1 MVSLDGV
8 GSEQRN
14 TRPAIIV
21 QNDVGNAHSPTTV
34 IVPLSTKIKPSMAT
48 THVKITSE
56 QGVRDE
62 SEKLLKYSYDTV
74 IPRIVRRLSVVR
86 WLSYHAEAR
95 EQLNNSHNR
104 PCACKAKHVHK
115 IKQYCYKHNN
125 ISLEVSIVRLGAR
138 GERYARHEL
147 NNIRRLRHT
156 HLSRYRVSVRL
167 RLTPNLLKCIL
178 SVFRA
183 ISIEC
188 IMLGRSVRIGSD
200 NQC

>member
-62 SEKLLKYSYDTV
+62 SEALC
-74 IPRIVRRLSVVR
+74 
-86 WLSYHAEAR
+86 
-95 EQLNNSHNR
+95 EQLR
-104 PCACKAKHVHK
+104 VVD
-115 IKQYCYKHNN
+115 YCGIIGLNQKG
-125 ISLEVSIVRLGAR
+125 LEIQG
-138 GERYARHEL
+138 
-147 NNIRRLRHT
+147 
-156 HLSRYRVSVRL
+156 
-167 RLTPNLLKCIL
+167 IL
-178 SVFRA
+178 A
-183 ISIEC
+183 
-188 IMLGRSVRIGSD
+188 
-200 NQC
+200 

>member
-62 SEKLLKYSYDTV
+62 SEALC
-74 IPRIVRRLSVVR
+74 
-86 WLSYHAEAR
+86 
-95 EQLNNSHNR
+95 EQLR
-104 PCACKAKHVHK
+104 VVDYCAIIGLNQKD
-115 IKQYCYKHNN
+115 
-125 ISLEVSIVRLGAR
+125 LENQG
-138 GERYARHEL
+138 
-147 NNIRRLRHT
+147 
-156 HLSRYRVSVRL
+156 
-167 RLTPNLLKCIL
+167 IL
-178 SVFRA
+178 A
-183 ISIEC
+183 
-188 IMLGRSVRIGSD
+188 
-200 NQC
+200 